1 MLQNGGGHLGLSQ
14 PAKSGPISTWLRTF
28 TKTHNDELLSETA
41 SEQDGYDVRRAAVQ
55 TANTSLVR
63 RLKGRH
69 LQMIA
74 IGGSIGECLDNG
86 CGHEYIVSKKETIF

>member
-1 MLQNGGGHLGLSQ
+1 MLQDGGGHLGLSQ
-14 PAKSGPISTWLRTF
+14 PARSGPISTWLRTF
-28 TKTHNDELLSETA
+28 TKAQNDEIVSETA
-41 SEQDGYDVRRAAVQ
+41 SERDGYDVRRAAVQ

-74 IGGSIGECLDNG
+74 IGGSIGECLDNERE
-86 CGHEYIVSKKETIF
+86 HECM